1 VKFGEW
7 LGLIILL
14 VSLYV
19 LWQIRQLLLLI
30 FTAVVLAT
38 ELNRLSR
45 RLQKLG
51 MRRGWAVLVS
61 VGVLL
66 SFFIVAF
73 QLIVPPFANE
83 FQQLTLLVPQGIE
96 RVDKW
101 FASWQT
107 QLSPQL
113 ESLIPNFETLSAQI
127 QPLFNQLL
135 GGSLAI
141 VSSSLNAVLNFLF
154 LLVLTLMFL
163 ISPSSYR
170 DLLILLFPSF
180 YRRRADLILQECEIV
195 LGNWVTGALLSMAV
209 VAGLSGAGLLILQVR
224 APLANAVLAGLLNF
238 IPNIG
243 PTFSVIPPLA
253 IALLDGGWKPL
264 FVLVLYFGI
273 QQLESSFLTPYIMSQ
288 QVALLPALTLLFQV
302 FFATIFG
309 FFGLVMAIPLTV
321 VGQIWVREVL
331 IRDVLDQWQSKRSL
345 SQASINP
352 PSGNGSDDSFTTKVE
367 ADGIDS
373 DEARELP

>member
-51 MRRGWAVLVS
+51 MKRGWT
-61 VGVLL
+61 VLL
-66 SFFIVAF
+66 SVSLLISFFIVAF
-73 QLIVPPFANE
+73 QLIVPPFATE
-83 FQQLTLLVPQGIE
+83 FQQLTLLVPQGID
-96 RVDKW
+96 RVDNW
-101 FASWQT
+101 FASWKT

-180 YRRRADLILQECEIV
+180 YRRRADLILQECEVV
-195 LGNWVTGALLSMAV
+195 LGNWVTGALLSMGV
-209 VAGLSGAGLLILQVR
+209 VAALSGIGLLVLQVR

-253 IALLDGGWKPL
+253 IALLDGGWKPV
-264 FVLVLYFGI
+264 FVLILYFGI

-345 SQASINP
+345 SQPSIHP
-352 PSGNGSDDSFTTKVE
+352 PGGNGSDDSSTNKGE
-367 ADGIDS
+367 LDMS
-373 DEARELP
+373 YNDEAKDLP